1 MNAKTFLVGSLL
13 VCIALALAACGPARG
28 VGLGGAIPGSGNL
41 KSETRDPGPFESIAV
56 EYPADVTVQQG
67 ADDIVEIQAEDN
79 LLPQISTQ
87 VISGTLIIK
96 TDVDDWKARV
106 NPSKP
111 VRVAIT
117 AKNLKQIA
125 LSAPVGTM
133 EMEGWQADALKLVL
147 DGGAQAR
154 LNGIQVDLLESV
166 LSGAGDIQVTGTA
179 QEMKLLLSGLGNF
192 DGSGLQSTR
201 ATIELSGMGN
211 ATVRVDDELV
221 AKITGAGSIK
231 YFGSPRVQQSV
242 SGAGSVKPAE

>member
-1 MNAKTFLVGSLL
+1 MSAKTCLVGSLL
-13 VCIALALAACGPARG
+13 VCIALTFSACAPTRG

-41 KSETRDPGPFESIAV
+41 KSETRDTGPFESVVV
-56 EYPADVTVQQG
+56 EYPADVTLRQG
-67 ADDIVEIQAEDN
+67 AENIVEIQAEDN

-87 VISGTLIIK
+87 VSSGTLIIK
-96 TDVDDWKARV
+96 TDVDDWKTRV

-111 VRVAIT
+111 VKVALT

-125 LSAPVGTM
+125 LSAPVGTL
-133 EMEGWQADALKLVL
+133 EMQGWQADALKLVL

-154 LNGIQVDLLESV
+154 LNGIQVDLLDSV
-166 LSGAGDIQVTGTA
+166 LSGAGDIRVTGTA

-211 ATVRVDDELV
+211 ATVRVEEELA
-221 AKITGAGSIK
+221 AKITGAGSIE

-242 SGAGSVKPAE
+242 SGAGAVKPAE